1 MTIHWNKLP
10 KEVVES
16 STLEMF
22 EKRLGVALRDLAN
35 GHG

>member
-22 EKRLGVALRDLAN
+22 EKKGEVALSN
-35 GHG
+35 MV

>member
-1 MTIHWNKLP
+1 MHWNKLP

-22 EKRLGVALRDLAN
+22 EKRLGVALRDLV
-35 GHG
+35 